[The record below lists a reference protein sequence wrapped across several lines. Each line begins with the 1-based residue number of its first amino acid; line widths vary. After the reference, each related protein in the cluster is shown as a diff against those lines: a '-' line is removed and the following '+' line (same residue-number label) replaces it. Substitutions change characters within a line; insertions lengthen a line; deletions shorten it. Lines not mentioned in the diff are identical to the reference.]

1 MLFRSV
7 LKLPVGR
14 HSEKPAMFADMIANL
29 YPTTP
34 KVEIF
39 ARMGRV
45 GWDVMGN
52 EAPDEDAASE

>member
-1 MLFRSV
+1 
-7 LKLPVGR
+7 
-14 HSEKPAMFADMIANL
+14 MIQSL

-45 GWDVMGN
+45 GWDSMGH
-52 EAPDEDAASE
+52 EAPDDEG